1 MSTGAV
7 VAGVLGTVRPRY
19 TLCGDSMNIASRML
33 TSGLGRSSYL
43 LYYVTY

>member
-1 MSTGAV
+1 MFTGAV

-33 TSGLGRSSYL
+33 TSGLGRCSLL
-43 LYYVTY
+43 LYNVAY